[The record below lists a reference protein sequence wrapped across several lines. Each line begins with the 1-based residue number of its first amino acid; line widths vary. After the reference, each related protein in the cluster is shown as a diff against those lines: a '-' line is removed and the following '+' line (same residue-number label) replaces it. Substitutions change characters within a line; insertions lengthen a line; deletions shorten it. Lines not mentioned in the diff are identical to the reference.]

1 MKKNFIIAEIGLNHL
16 GNINILNNFLKNLN
30 RSDIDGI
37 TLQILKKD
45 FFIKN
50 KIEKYYIDRQV
61 LLNNFIIKSKK
72 KIGIIVDEVD
82 DLILKNLNKIDFFKV
97 PGNLFYNKKLLFDLK
112 NTKKK
117 IFLSNRGFEK
127 KKNELLTSIVNQN
140 NNFYMIHTQMKTSRT
155 SANLEFMN
163 TLKKKI
169 KAKKVCFGLH
179 CEDTRILYESVLYDP
194 SYIFFYVKDKNL
206 KIKYLDD
213 SYSVE
218 FDEINF
224 VLENL
229 RFLNY
234 NLKKY
239 KVL

>member
-16 GNINILNNFLKNLN
+16 GNINILNNFLKKLN

-50 KIEKYYIDRQV
+50 KIEKYYINRQV

-117 IFLSNRGFEK
+117 IFFSNRGFEK

-140 NNFYMIHTQMKTSRT
+140 NNFYMIHTQMKISRT

-206 KIKYLDD
+206 KLKYLDN